1 MHLQLDFNS
10 FLNTTAAL
18 FLMLAVGF
26 VAGKLKIIDSIASK
40 RLSKL
45 ILSIAQPALIIHS
58 LTKTAY
64 SIENLRL
71 GALTFLFGFA
81 LLAASALVAY
91 ICCVGIKDLDDR
103 KLMEFTMNFGNVGFI
118 GIPILGSLIGD
129 VGEFMASFFI
139 ATFNI
144 VLWVWGV
151 AILARKRPDIKLTPK
166 KILLNYGTVPSV
178 IGFVIFIIPSFIP
191 AFKLPVFATQTLSYI
206 SSLCTPV
213 SMLIIGALL
222 ATVSL
227 KSFFSSAK
235 IYYVCAIKLFVI
247 PLIVCLVM
255 KLIGFSDLWIIFA
268 TTISAMPS
276 ATSISMLAE
285 LYEIKP
291 GFSAQC
297 VGATSLFS
305 IASMPLVIYLAER
318 IISL

>member
-26 VAGKLKIIDSIASK
+26 IAGKLKIMDSVASK
-40 RLSKL
+40 RFSKL

-58 LTKTAY
+58 LSKTAY
-64 SIENLRL
+64 SVENLKL
-71 GALTFLFGFA
+71 GALTFVFGFA
-81 LLAASALVAY
+81 LLAFSALIAY
-91 ICCVGIKDLDDR
+91 VVCIKIKDLDDR
-103 KLMEFTMNFGNVGFI
+103 KIMEFTMNFGNVGFI

-144 VLWVWGV
+144 MLWTWGI
-151 AILARKRPDIKLTPK
+151 AILARKRSDIKLTLK
-166 KILLNYGTVPSV
+166 KIFLNFGTVPSI
-178 IGFVIFIIPSFIP
+178 IGFIIFIIPSVIP
-191 AFKLPVFATQTLSYI
+191 SFKMPVFATQTLSYV

-227 KSFFSSAK
+227 KSFFTSSK
-235 IYYVCAIKLFVI
+235 IYFVCAVKLFVI
-247 PLIVCLVM
+247 PMLVCLVM
-255 KLIGFSDLWIIFA
+255 KLLGFGDLWIIFA

-285 LYEIKP
+285 LYDIKP

-297 VGATSLFS
+297 VGATSLLS
-305 IASMPLVIYLAER
+305 IASMPCVIYLAEK
-318 IISL
+318 IILL

>member
-1 MHLQLDFNS
+1 MHLQLDFTS

-26 VAGKLKIIDSIASK
+26 TAGKLKIIDSIASK

-64 SIENLRL
+64 SIEDLKL
-71 GALTFLFGFA
+71 GALTFAFGFA

-91 ICCVGIKDLDDR
+91 LFCVKIKDVDDR
-103 KLMEFTMNFGNVGFI
+103 KIMEFTMNFGNVGFI
-118 GIPILGSLIGD
+118 GIPILGSLVGA

-166 KILLNYGTVPSV
+166 KILLNYGTVPSI
-178 IGFVIFIIPSFIP
+178 IGFIIFIIPAFIP
-191 AFKLPVFATQTLSYI
+191 AFKMPVFATQTLSYI

-222 ATVSL
+222 STVSFKFL
-227 KSFFSSAK
+227 TSPK
-235 IYYVCAIKLFVI
+235 IYYVCAVKLVVI
-247 PLIVCLVM
+247 PLVVCVIM
-255 KLIGFSDLWIIFA
+255 KLIGFGDLWIIFA

-297 VGATSLFS
+297 VGATSLLS
-305 IASMPLVIYLAER
+305 IASMPLIIYLAEK
-318 IISL
+318 IIYL